1 MKIKNSM
8 ADEPEL
14 LELLK
19 KGESKGFKEIYLKTF
34 RSVKHYV
41 VDNSGRSEDA
51 EDIFQDSLIALLN
64 NIRKTDFQLST
75 SIENYFLSIVR
86 NLWLGQLKKRKIR
99 NVESLDS
106 LSEQW
111 MNVPEED
118 LETMVLENE
127 RQEKLYRHFENLGED
142 CKKLLTGFYY
152 SHQSLDELSKIMN
165 YTYDFIKVKKFRC
178 MKELRN
184 KLIS

>member
-1 MKIKNSM
+1 MKIKTSM

-19 KGESKGFKEIYLKTF
+19 RGESKGFKEIYLRTF
-34 RSVKHYV
+34 KSVTHYV
-41 VDNSGRSEDA
+41 VENSGRVEDA

-64 NIRKTDFQLST
+64 NIRKIDFQLST
-75 SIENYFLSIVR
+75 SIENYLLSIVR
-86 NLWLGQLKKRKIR
+86 NLWLGQLKKRKMK
-99 NVESLDS
+99 NVENLDS

-111 MNVPEED
+111 INIQVED
-118 LETMVLENE
+118 ADAMSLENE
-127 RQEKLYRHFENLGED
+127 RQEKLYKQFEFLGED

-152 SHQSLDELSKIMN
+152 YHKSLEELAKMMN

-178 MKELRN
+178 MKELRS
-184 KLIS
+184 KLI